1 MILPPFCPVAAP
13 PEIARDLASSGVPAS
28 NWRICFKVR
37 TWVRAITIRSMIDA
51 LRRRAA
57 HQPPN
62 RLAPTMSKAR
72 S

>member
-1 MILPPFCPVAAP
+1 VAAP

-51 LRRRAA
+51 LRRRTAY
-57 HQPPN
+57 
-62 RLAPTMSKAR
+62 
-72 S
+72 